1 MPEMTLDV
9 ALRRAD
15 EFMDELTTIDIVHEG
30 QRLPNITASI
40 GIAIFP
46 DHGKTPD
53 RLLAQ
58 ADVALYRAKS
68 LGRNRAEVASED

>member
-1 MPEMTLDV
+1 MMESLMSV
-9 ALRRAD
+9 
-15 EFMDELTTIDIVHEG
+15 DIVHEG
-30 QRLPNITASI
+30 QLLPNITTSI

-58 ADVALYRAKS
+58 ADQALYRAKS
-68 LGRNRAEVASED
+68 LGRNRAEVATNDSAQA